1 MSLSFLVMLAGAAG
15 LSTPSEGALAQEL
28 IDVVAILWALTALKD
43 K

>member
-15 LSTPSEGALAQEL
+15 ISTASEGALAQEF
-28 IDVVAILWALTALKD
+28 IDVIAILWALSALAD